1 MINLE
6 QIRSQALVMNGLLEE
21 ESMTLES
28 FEMQRNFP
36 VDPNPLDSLT
46 MRLQLR
52 VKTLWLP

>member
-28 FEMQRNFP
+28 FGMQRNFP